1 MLRKGAIRSGDYSR
15 RSAADVGFCDGCPLH
30 LSLREGGRRE
40 GRETG
45 RERDGWRK
53 QAGNLGGR
61 HVERDGMEIGRRKKA
76 SSEAGRTSGM
86 ERKREGGR

>member
-1 MLRKGAIRSGDYSR
+1 MLWKGAIRSGDYSR

-45 RERDGWRK
+45 RERR
-53 QAGNLGGR
+53 
-61 HVERDGMEIGRRKKA
+61 ME
-76 SSEAGRTSGM
+76 EAGRQSG
-86 ERKREGGR
+86 RQACREGWNGNREKEKGK